1 MSMGAKF
8 SLSKVP
14 PEVLQNWV
22 LIHVINMPHIFKNVQ
37 GLIKELILSCLVIGT
52 GELVQAP
59 CSLFT
64 VYRLLVQAVLMTGSD
79 LCASSKPWELQLQTV
94 DAIYAEFYHQG
105 DVELEAG
112 RVPVPIMNRCFLDQR
127 ALHQVQK
134 MLFEG
139 QDIFSSTT
147 RNM

>member
-1 MSMGAKF
+1 
-8 SLSKVP
+8 
-14 PEVLQNWV
+14 
-22 LIHVINMPHIFKNVQ
+22 
-37 GLIKELILSCLVIGT
+37 
-52 GELVQAP
+52 
-59 CSLFT
+59 
-64 VYRLLVQAVLMTGSD
+64 MTGSD

-134 MLFEG
+134 MLFWG
-139 QDIFSSTT
+139 TRYNFSSTT